1 MYPRIHLRDTF
12 ADWAS
17 DTELHLDVRRSA
29 IFGAT
34 DLGDTVMEVSCCQ
47 QMCPSYAPLEMTF
60 EVDHYILLAYFGRIT
75 VHHRE
80 IGRGEP

>member
-34 DLGDTVMEVSCCQ
+34 DLEDAAMEESYCQ
-47 QMCPSYAPLEMTF
+47 QMYPSYAPLAVTL

-80 IGRGEP
+80 IGRSEP